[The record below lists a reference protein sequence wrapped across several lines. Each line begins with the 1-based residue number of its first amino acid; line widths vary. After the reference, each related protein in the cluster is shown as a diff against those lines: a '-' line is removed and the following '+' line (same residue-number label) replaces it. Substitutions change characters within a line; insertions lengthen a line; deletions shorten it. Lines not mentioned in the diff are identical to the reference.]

1 MNFNNKF
8 LWLLL
13 PVFILSACN
22 LQLMDSA
29 NSDTHMEALA
39 LTITANAQLLES
51 AGQALATEPPA
62 QEQAVVVVT
71 ATPEAGAGAP
81 PPTEQVNPAQGVPP
95 ATGDVTVTVSTATNC
110 RSGPGQGYPSIYG
123 LPIGVTGKVVGKNP
137 SVSNYW
143 VIEIP
148 NSGGGTCWL
157 WGQYATVTGDT
168 SGLKVFAVPATPTPT
183 ASPTP
188 TSTPTLVAQA
198 PADPSN
204 ASAVL
209 LTCVTN
215 NFTQSFTATFTWAD
229 NSNNENGFNVYVNA
243 NFADG
248 SSKDQLAGSVGPNTT
263 SYTVSA
269 ISVSKS
275 PPIIKVEAFNNVG
288 SSTRVSAPALSL
300 ATCP

>member
-81 PPTEQVNPAQGVPP
+81 PPTEQVNPAQAVPP

-168 SGLKVFAVPATPTPT
+168 SGLKVFAVPATSTPT
-183 ASPTP
+183 ATLTP
-188 TSTPTLVAQA
+188 TATSTTAAAVAPNA
-198 PADPSN
+198 PQI
-204 ASAVL
+204 
-209 LTCVTN
+209 LTSFVTCSDAGGGN
-215 NFTQSFTATFTWAD
+215 RNYAIELNWAD
-229 NSNNENGFNVYVNA
+229 NSNNETLFVITT
-243 NFADG
+243 
-248 SSKDQLAGSVGPNTT
+248 SSNRLDSKGPNAT
-263 SYTVSA
+263 SHTFTEVLPAGTNLTVSLTA
-269 ISVSKS
+269 QNGNAS
-275 PPIIKVEAFNNVG
+275 
-288 SSTRVSAPALSL
+288 SAPVS
-300 ATCP
+300 TSFSCP